1 MISIP
6 RNPYFTFITITMIEI
21 SDINMGIPCCKIL
34 LTNYEQQ
41 IKFLWILIFALLS
54 SLYQSL
60 VFGNH
65 FYNVLYSLK
74 YLFNVIVHLLFSF
87 PSIDQKPVRLLY
99 RDKKI
104 KDFHEVNLFSSY
116 TKNIILYVGV

>member
-6 RNPYFTFITITMIEI
+6 RNPYFTFIAITVIEI
-21 SDINMGIPCCKIL
+21 SDINMDTILQIL

-41 IKFLWILIFALLS
+41 IKFLWILIFVLLS
-54 SLYQSL
+54 SLCESL
-60 VFGNH
+60 GFGNH

-74 YLFNVIVHLLFSF
+74 CLFNVIVHLLFPF
-87 PSIDQKPVRLLY
+87 PSIDQKPVKLLY

-104 KDFHEVNLFSSY
+104 KDFYEVNPLF
-116 TKNIILYVGV
+116 IIY

>member
-1 MISIP
+1 
-6 RNPYFTFITITMIEI
+6 
-21 SDINMGIPCCKIL
+21 MGIPYCKIL

-41 IKFLWILIFALLS
+41 IKFLWILIFVLLS

-104 KDFHEVNLFSSY
+104 KDFHEFNPFFF
-116 TKNIILYVGV
+116 IH